1 MKSVERVPIITP
13 NNIANVKLRIV
24 SHPNTKMHIKTIAVL
39 NDVLIVRDN
48 VLFRASL
55 MTINL
60 SRFG

>member
-13 NNIANVKLRIV
+13 NSMANVKLRIV
-24 SHPNTKMHIKTIAVL
+24 SPPNTKIHIKTIAVL

>member
-24 SHPNTKMHIKTIAVL
+24 SPPNTKMHIKTIAVL